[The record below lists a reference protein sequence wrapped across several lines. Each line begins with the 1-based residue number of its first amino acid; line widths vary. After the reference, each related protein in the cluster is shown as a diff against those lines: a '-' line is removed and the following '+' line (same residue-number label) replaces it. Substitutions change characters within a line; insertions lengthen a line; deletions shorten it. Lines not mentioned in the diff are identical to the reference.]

1 MSPARNQHRAPE
13 ERDKLKISVVRPG
26 ELGPAEIAVWLSMQ
40 RQTPTLANPFLCPDF
55 TLAVGALRSCARVAV
70 LHDGPQ
76 LAGFFPF
83 ERRGLSVGVPIGHGL
98 NQRQG
103 LIHAPG
109 AEWDPKALLRACR
122 LSAWQFDNLV
132 ADQPHLGR
140 FATEVVPVAAV
151 DLARGFAHYEEEL
164 QQKSGK
170 FYREI
175 KRKTRRLEEE
185 VGKVHFVADSRDKT
199 ALDSLVNWKSE
210 QLRQKGSLDI
220 FTRPWITGLLDQ
232 LFSVKADHFSMPLSV
247 LYAGETPI
255 SSTVNLRSGDLLVG
269 WHTAYNPQFAHYS
282 PGLMHHIAMFRD
294 AAVAG
299 VRRID
304 MGTGTETFKRT
315 LKTHDEF
322 VGPARRR
329 PARPSG
335 RRTGPAPPPRSGRAA
350 RSSATRRCSAPPT
363 WSCGKP
369 AGSADARSS
378 LVRDQRVGD
387 DRGHRAEHRARDH
400 LGGRCGP

>member
-1 MSPARNQHRAPE
+1 MVLMVNTLITPSELIEWFRCLLQETRTERRKKALE
-13 ERDKLKISVVRPG
+13 ERGKLKISVVRPG
-26 ELGPAEIAVWLSMQ
+26 ELGPGEIAVWLSMQ
-40 RQTPTLANPFLCPDF
+40 RQTPALANPFLCPDF
-55 TLAVGALRSCARVAV
+55 TLAVGSLRSCARVAV

-132 ADQPHLGR
+132 ADQPPLGR

-185 VGKVHFVADSRDKT
+185 VGKVHFVADSSDKT

-322 VGPARRR
+322 VGA
-329 PARPSG
+329 G
-335 RRTGPAPPPRSGRAA
+335 TAA
-350 RSSATRRCSAPPT
+350 ASPT
-363 WSCGKP
+363 LG
-369 AGSADARSS
+369 AA
-378 LVRDQRVGD
+378 
-387 DRGHRAEHRARDH
+387 HRARAAATLWARGQVKRYPPLFRAAD
-400 LGGRCGP
+400 LVLRQTGRIG